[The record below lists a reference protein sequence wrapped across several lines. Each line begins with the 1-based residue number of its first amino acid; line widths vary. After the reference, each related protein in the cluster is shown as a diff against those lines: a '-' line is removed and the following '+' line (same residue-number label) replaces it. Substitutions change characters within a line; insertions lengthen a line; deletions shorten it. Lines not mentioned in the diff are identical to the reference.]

1 MEKKYIFFP
10 SNFQN
15 SMGKKT
21 DRYVYIYIYSMQREI
36 VKSKRKKRKRFD
48 LKFRGEEESVI
59 SGSFV
64 VAQRP
69 LIPDV

>member
-1 MEKKYIFFP
+1 MMEKKYIFFP

-21 DRYVYIYIYSMQREI
+21 DRCVYIYSMQREI
-36 VKSKRKKRKRFD
+36 VKSGRKKWKRFD